1 MNIDNKDWLIRDRV
15 VIRYKGNATEVIVPD
30 GVKEIGDSAFEFKK
44 IDKVHL
50 PEGLLK
56 IGKNA
61 FKNNLLTT
69 INFPSTLTSIGEGA
83 FLNNY
88 LKRLN
93 LPNSVTIVGNDAF
106 RNNQL
111 KEINLSTNMTGIWN
125 ATFAN
130 NNITTLSI
138 PDNIKVICKYG
149 FCGNKIKEIVLPK
162 TLNSVYDNAFDSA
175 ELKKIII
182 LNPEINLSHSF
193 VNCLLETIVIPTI
206 NDNTF
211 DILVELKKYHR
222 LDTVKEIIVNDT
234 KLDLSVKITF
244 RTIIPLHIKIKYEEY
259 KPDATIKVDKSIL
272 NKEIQDLIDKINKL
286 IIDFDKDRQ
295 QLIKNRVESL
305 INNYH
310 NQYMKLKPK
319 LNLEEDDNILSLN
332 NNSCELEQTKLIME
346 LTKIITLLNNKGMY
360 TNLSKE
366 IEEYKK
372 IINSNIDKQ
381 PKDVKDISNIIRY
394 IVCVSQLFNDVN
406 INKKLVTIIQ
416 DISDKIENYLN
427 KDFNL
432 NLDGDLQTK
441 LYTQITSLYVEAYNN
456 YNKELLIYNKI
467 KNIIEQ
473 LNNSITILQN
483 NNITPIGSIDS
494 TILDIVTSI
503 DNLDNSDKINIYNKL
518 EQILNSWII
527 RLQNEKMLVVNDW
540 NNDINIQDDSL
551 KIQIMIL
558 KDIYSIDYKVKKYI
572 KQKQLYSSHKL

>member
-1 MNIDNKDWLIRDRV
+1 MDVCLGEINMNIDNKDWWIRDGV
-15 VIRYKGNATEVIVPD
+15 VKRYKGSATEVIIPD
-30 GVKEIGDSAFEFKK
+30 GAKEIGDSAFEFKK

-56 IGKNA
+56 IGKYA
-61 FKNNLLTT
+61 FKDNLLTT

-88 LKRLN
+88 LNRLN
-93 LPNSVTIVGNDAF
+93 LPNSVTIVGDAAF

-111 KEINLSTNMTGIWN
+111 KEINLSTNMSEIGHT
-125 ATFAN
+125 TFALN
-130 NNITTLSI
+130 KITTLSI
-138 PDNIKVICKYG
+138 PDNIDVIWKYG
-149 FCGNKIKEIVLPK
+149 FYGNEIKEIVIPK
-162 TLNSVYDNAFDSA
+162 TLKSVYDYAFCRNR
-175 ELKKIII
+175 LK
-182 LNPEINLSHSF
+182 
-193 VNCLLETIVIPTI
+193 TIVIPTI

-211 DILVELKKYHR
+211 DILVKFKTDHQ

-234 KLDLSVKITF
+234 KLDLSVKIAF

-286 IIDFDKDRQ
+286 IIEFDKDRQ
-295 QLIKNRVESL
+295 QLIKNRVETL
-305 INNYH
+305 INNYN
-310 NQYMKLKPK
+310 NQYIKLKPE
-319 LNLEEDDNILSLN
+319 LNLEEEDNILSLN
-332 NNSCELEQTKLIME
+332 NNSCELQQTKLIME

-381 PKDVKDISNIIRY
+381 PEDIKGISNIIRY
-394 IVCVSQLFNDVN
+394 IVFVSQLFNDVD

-427 KDFNL
+427 QDFNL
-432 NLDGDLQTK
+432 NLDGDLQAK

-494 TILDIVTSI
+494 TILDIITSI

-518 EQILNSWII
+518 EQIINNWII
-527 RLQNEKMLVVNDW
+527 RLQNEKMLVVNEW

-558 KDIYSIDYKVKKYI
+558 KDIYSIDYKVKKYV